1 VRKKNRRS
9 ERDFTFTSNAQ
20 RTRKSR
26 YRPPTLHLP
35 SSPASQSP
43 AQPAKKTKK
52 FAAVKRLLNPADPRL
67 SAPKAKAKAEA
78 EKEKEAAARHVPTV
92 PSALY
97 FKYNT
102 QLGPPYQ
109 LLIDTNFVNFAVKNK
124 LEIVRAAMDC
134 LLAKVIPCITDCVMA
149 ELEKLGPKFRVAL
162 RIAKDPRFE
171 RICCGHRGTYADDC
185 LVNRVT
191 EHRCYVV
198 ATCDKDLKRRL
209 RKIPGVPI
217 MYIKEHKFA
226 IERLPEANSK

>member
-1 VRKKNRRS
+1 M
-9 ERDFTFTSNAQ
+9 
-20 RTRKSR
+20 
-26 YRPPTLHLP
+26 
-35 SSPASQSP
+35 
-43 AQPAKKTKK
+43 AKTKTKK
-52 FAAVKRLLNPADPRL
+52 FAAVKRMLSPKDARL
-67 SAPKAKAKAEA
+67 GGAGSSSAKAAAK
-78 EKEKEAAARHVPTV
+78 AAAAAAAVRNVPQV
-92 PSALY
+92 PSALF

-102 QLGPPYQ
+102 ALGPPYH
-109 LLIDTNFVNFAVKNK
+109 LLIDTNVVNFAVKNK

-134 LLAKVIPCITDCVMA
+134 LLAKVVPCITDCVMA
-149 ELEKLGPKFRVAL
+149 ELEKLGAKYRVAL

-191 EHRCYVV
+191 EHRCYIV

-226 IERLPEANSK
+226 VERLPEANSK